1 MKVDLR
7 LASVTAAD
15 LPESVFRYALR
26 TKKSVLLNDASGQNP
41 FSADGYIREH
51 HARSVLCLPILK
63 QTRLLG
69 MLYLENNLTLGAF
82 TPARMAI
89 LKLLA
94 SEAAISIE
102 NARLY
107 RDLADREARIR
118 RLVDANI
125 IGIVIWDL
133 QGRIIEAND
142 AFLRMVGY
150 NREDLVSTPVRWSD
164 LTPPEWLARDEQ
176 LLVPEL
182 KMTGTLEPFEREF
195 FRKDGSRTPVLIG
208 VATFEDGGGYQG
220 VAFVLDLTERK
231 RAADALRELQVEL
244 AHANRLATMGQ
255 LAASIAHEVNQPI
268 GAVRNYA
275 HAALRFL
282 AEDAP
287 DLSEVREALESVVNE
302 TYRAS
307 DIIGGIHDQVKKTP
321 PRMDIVDL
329 NEAIEDVIAL
339 VRGEL
344 LKYRVSVQT
353 RLAEGLSPAR
363 GDRVQLQ
370 QVMLNL
376 ILNAIEAMTS
386 VGEDVRE
393 LVVSTE
399 SSPGEGLLVG
409 VGDSGPG
416 IAQEDRERVFGSF
429 YTTKPDGVGI
439 GLSICRAIIDAHGGR
454 LWADAR
460 QPRGAVFR
468 FTLPTHN

>member
-1 MKVDLR
+1 
-7 LASVTAAD
+7 
-15 LPESVFRYALR
+15 
-26 TKKSVLLNDASGQNP
+26 
-41 FSADGYIREH
+41 
-51 HARSVLCLPILK
+51 
-63 QTRLLG
+63 
-69 MLYLENNLTLGAF
+69 
-82 TPARMAI
+82 
-89 LKLLA
+89 
-94 SEAAISIE
+94 
-102 NARLY
+102 
-107 RDLADREARIR
+107 
-118 RLVDANI
+118 
-125 IGIVIWDL
+125 
-133 QGRIIEAND
+133 
-142 AFLRMVGY
+142 
-150 NREDLVSTPVRWSD
+150 
-164 LTPPEWLARDEQ
+164 
-176 LLVPEL
+176 
-182 KMTGTLEPFEREF
+182 
-195 FRKDGSRTPVLIG
+195 LIG

-220 VAFVLDLTERK
+220 VAFVLDLAERK

-282 AEDAP
+282 AGDAP
-287 DLSEVREALESVVNE
+287 DLAEVTEALESVVKE
-302 TYRAS
+302 TYRAG
-307 DIIGGIHDQVKKTP
+307 DIIGGIRDQVKKTP

-376 ILNAIEAMTS
+376 ILNAIEAVTS
-386 VGEDVRE
+386 VNDEARE

-399 SSPGEGLLVG
+399 ASPAEGLLVA

-416 IAQEDRERVFGSF
+416 VAQEDRERIFGSF

-454 LWADAR
+454 LWADAH

-468 FTLPTHN
+468 FTLPAYD